1 MTRANRS
8 RHSLSKEQVAPFA
21 LFKGAT
27 IKSEIVNSQPCFQ
40 GTISREMSHYKILK
54 KSEKSET
61 ILLIHNMYSKG
72 PVNEN
77 SL

>member
-1 MTRANRS
+1 
-8 RHSLSKEQVAPFA
+8 
-21 LFKGAT
+21 
-27 IKSEIVNSQPCFQ
+27 
-40 GTISREMSHYKILK
+40 MSHYKILK